1 MQDNNS
7 KKSNKNQMEILS
19 DKNKKGKERPWIE
32 KKIKSIMLADSYK
45 RLGFK
50 KAYSVQECG
59 TYLEFRRY

>member
-1 MQDNNS
+1 
-7 KKSNKNQMEILS
+7 MEILS

-50 KAYSVQECG
+50 KLIPFKNVEHI
-59 TYLEFRRY
+59 